1 MEADRRRADR
11 RADREDPGAHGPVRK
26 AVLSR
31 IRRLVKSKLP
41 QSAER
46 SAAILL
52 RILSWRRISCPI
64 TKKVK
69 FYLKNVWTL
78 DVLSYKIE

>member
-1 MEADRRRADR
+1 M
-11 RADREDPGAHGPVRK
+11 K
-26 AVLSR
+26 AY
-31 IRRLVKSKLP
+31 KGKLP
-41 QSAER
+41 QNAKR

-52 RILSWRRISCPI
+52 RILSCECISCPI

-78 DVLSYKIE
+78 DVLSYKIK